1 VSRGPNLKDLS
12 VLIIGAGIGGLTA
25 AIALRQRAFAVQ
37 LIEKDPAWSVYG
49 VGIIQQGNVLRAV
62 HALGVLD
69 RYIDA
74 GVGFDAVEV
83 YGPDGTRLAR
93 VPSHR
98 LLPDRPANLG
108 VSRRAMQ
115 KVLGDAAREA
125 GATLR
130 LGLTAT
136 VIEQQDSGV
145 IVQFSDQTS
154 GTYDIVIGADGAY
167 SATRSMVMPEAPAPT
182 FTGQAVWR
190 YNLPRPTGLDALHVY
205 NGPVGVG
212 LVPISGE
219 LMYMYLTTPE
229 PDNPRYPRAGL
240 AAAMRGKTTR
250 CAPSIRQLAEQITD
264 DEGVVYRPLEWLLV
278 EGPWH
283 RGRVVLL
290 GDAVHAT
297 TPHLGQ
303 GAGMAIE
310 DSLVLAEE
318 LANHADVEGAFSA
331 YRARRFERCAYIV
344 RASLAI
350 CLGQLGK
357 GPLVDN
363 AKATAEMSV
372 AVAQPI

>member
-1 VSRGPNLKDLS
+1 VSRGHDLKDLS
-12 VLIIGAGIGGLTA
+12 VLVIGAGIGGLTA
-25 AIALRQRAFAVQ
+25 AIALRQRGFAVQ
-37 LIEKDPAWSVYG
+37 MIEKDPVWSVYG

-62 HALGVLD
+62 HALGILD

-74 GVGFDAVEV
+74 GAGFDAVEV
-83 YGPDGTRLAR
+83 YNPVGIKVAR

-98 LLPDRPANLG
+98 LLPDRPANVG

-115 KVLGDAAREA
+115 KVLGDAALEA

-136 VIEQQDSGV
+136 VIDQQGSV
-145 IVQFSDQTS
+145 VTVQFSDHTC
-154 GTYDIVIGADGAY
+154 GTFDIVVGADGAY
-167 SATRSMVMPEAPAPT
+167 SATRAMVMPEAPSPT

-205 NGPVGVG
+205 NGPVGAG

-229 PDNPRYPRAGL
+229 PDNLRYPREGL
-240 AAAMRGKTTR
+240 AAAMRSKTTR
-250 CAPSIRQLAEQITD
+250 CAPAIRELAEQITD
-264 DEGVVYRPLEWLLV
+264 DEGVVYRPLEWLLA

-290 GDAVHAT
+290 GDAVHAA

-310 DSLVLAEE
+310 DGLVLAEE
-318 LANHADVEGAFSA
+318 LARHDDVETAFNA
-331 YRARRFERCAYIV
+331 YRMRRFERCAYIV

-357 GPLVDN
+357 APPVDN
-363 AKATAEMSV
+363 AKATAEMFV
-372 AVAQPI
+372 ATAQSF